1 MVPGVDSERLF
12 TDGFIRTD
20 TKGSDGAVWECMIR
34 ANILVGAPVN
44 RR

>member
-1 MVPGVDSERLF
+1 MVPGVESEQLF
-12 TDGFIRTD
+12 TDELISTD
-20 TKGSDGAVWECMIR
+20 TKGSDGAVWERMIK

>member
-1 MVPGVDSERLF
+1 MAPGVESERLF
-12 TDGFIRTD
+12 TDELISRD
-20 TKGSDGAVWECMIR
+20 TKGSGGAVWERMSQ